1 MKTFV
6 NFNDLRKATSE
17 ERESFFKNAKVK
29 DLHTIFNNEGYK
41 RYSHFSKVDKI
52 QAIKILMKKPN
63 AKVTFKINNYETET
77 IVRIAQ
83 PKTVKAQPKAKTP
96 ENKFKTFNKNYYKD
110 ENGSQSKYFHQ
121 FNSIESAKSEF
132 NELYTFYQ
140 NKFRETINMKYFRK
154 MIKLEKAFNI
164 YYTERFTKAV

>member
-6 NFNDLRKATSE
+6 NFNDLRKAKSE

-41 RYSHFSKVDKI
+41 RYSHFSRADKI

-77 IVRIAQ
+77 IVRIE
-83 PKTVKAQPKAKTP
+83 QPKANKTL

-121 FNSIESAKSEF
+121 FNSIESAKAEF
-132 NELYTFYQ
+132 NELYAFYQ

-164 YYTERFTKAV
+164 YYSERFTKAV

>member
-17 ERESFFKNAKVK
+17 ERESFFRNAKVK

-41 RYSHFSKVDKI
+41 RYSHFSRVDKI

-83 PKTVKAQPKAKTP
+83 PKANKTT

-121 FNSIESAKSEF
+121 FNSIESAKVEF
-132 NELYTFYQ
+132 NELYAFYQ
-140 NKFRETINMKYFRK
+140 NKFRETINMKYFKK

>member
-17 ERESFFKNAKVK
+17 ERESFFRNAKVK

-83 PKTVKAQPKAKTP
+83 PKTP

-121 FNSIESAKSEF
+121 FNSIESAKAEF

-140 NKFRETINMKYFRK
+140 NKFRETINMKYFKK

-164 YYTERFTKAV
+164 YYAERFTKAV